1 MAPMQSYKLSK
12 CTKMELGIQ
21 KDLPPSKVREFF
33 IKNVPINV
41 LYILKAVTQVT
52 LSSLTFVT
60 LSLNKV

>member
-1 MAPMQSYKLSK
+1 
-12 CTKMELGIQ
+12 MELGIK

-33 IKNVPINV
+33 IKNLPINV
-41 LYILKAVTQVT
+41 LYILKATQVT